1 MKRLG
6 FTNPIL
12 VSDDYEIIAGHGR
25 FEAAK
30 LLGLAGVPVVRLS
43 HLSEGERRAYVL
55 ADNRPAEK
63 AGWDRKFWRS
73 SCKS

>member
-1 MKRLG
+1 MKRFG

-30 LLGLAGVPVVRLS
+30 LLGKRLGKLLDKLLGLAGVPVVRCPYSALVVTPKHAHS
-43 HLSEGERRAYVL
+43 HRA
-55 ADNRPAEK
+55 
-63 AGWDRKFWRS
+63 S
-73 SCKS
+73 I

>member
-1 MKRLG
+1 MKRFG

-30 LLGLAGVPVVRLS
+30 LLGLAGVPVVRYSYSALVVTPKHAHS
-43 HLSEGERRAYVL
+43 HRA
-55 ADNRPAEK
+55 
-63 AGWDRKFWRS
+63 S
-73 SCKS
+73 I